1 MYFCHGNKITVKR
14 IKYFIMNHIVGNNLA
29 KFRKANRFTQEQMAS
44 FLGIQ
49 RSAYSN
55 YELGERE
62 VPLDILEK
70 AAALLGCKLSLFYEE
85 DTSLVDN
92 MLVGAFRVDNLSV
105 EDMHEVAAFKNV
117 VMNYLKM
124 DNLLK

>member
-1 MYFCHGNKITVKR
+1 
-14 IKYFIMNHIVGNNLA
+14 MNHIVGNNLA

-62 VPLDILEK
+62 VPLDILGK

-85 DTSLVDN
+85 DASLVDN

-105 EDMHEVAAFKNV
+105 EDMREVAAFKNV